1 MFEIILLI
9 IFFTIIGL
17 LLIVPFLK
25 MASNED
31 KETRKCINV
40 MNAKNISKN
49 QNK

>member
-17 LLIVPFLK
+17 LLITPFLK

-31 KETRKCINV
+31 KEVRKCINV
-40 MNAKNISKN
+40 MNAKNTSKN